1 MAKNAR
7 ASSGNSGGPQGPYL
21 ALKQTQSLIITP
33 ALRQA
38 IALLQM
44 TNIELDALIEQE
56 VQMNPFLDRA
66 GDQPS
71 SAQTDDDIPSDK
83 EKEYHALNN
92 YEAPD
97 RRNNDLPQGGGDEK
111 LEFDTTNVFSGEEG
125 GGGRE
130 AVETFDT
137 TPQMDRFGAGGN
149 TDFEDSNFSLENRL
163 RGEDSLFDH
172 ITKQIQL
179 EFAAPQDR
187 LIALSLMEGL
197 DEAGY
202 FRGNMM
208 EIARQFECE
217 LADVE
222 LVLARCQDFDPSGIF
237 AVNLAQCLEIQL
249 REQGML
255 SPVMSVMLANI
266 GFLEK
271 HDFKTLQKKCGVD
284 ENELKNMLISLRRL
298 DPKPGAKFA
307 HDVAQT
313 LIPDILMRKN
323 KDTNNPDSW
332 IVELNPDTLPRVLVN
347 QRYAAMINSKGVKKE
362 EKQFL
367 VDKYQGAQWLVKA
380 MDQRAQ
386 TIIKVAAEIVRQ
398 QEAFFAYGVSY
409 LKPLVLRDIAAVVE
423 VHESTVSRVT
433 SGKYMTTPRGIFE
446 LKYFFSSGVGGAA
459 NGDTGMTHSSNAIKA
474 RIKELID
481 KEDPK
486 KILSDDDI
494 VDLLKEDGIP
504 IARRTVTK
512 YREAM
517 DIGSSVDRRRQKR
530 I

>member
-1 MAKNAR
+1 MASNTPR
-7 ASSGNSGGPQGPYL
+7 PSGPPGPHL
-21 ALKQTQSLIITP
+21 ALKQTQSLTITP

-44 TNIELDALIEQE
+44 TNLELDALVEQE
-56 VQMNPFLDRA
+56 VQMNPFLERA
-66 GDQPS
+66 GEGDSTDVAEQPS
-71 SAQTDDDIPSDK
+71 EK
-83 EKEYHALNN
+83 EKEYHADSN
-92 YEAPD
+92 YQSPGEQAPIVN
-97 RRNNDLPQGGGDEK
+97 REEN
-111 LEFDTTNVFSGEEG
+111 LEFDTSNVFNGEENSRG
-125 GGGRE
+125 E
-130 AVETFDT
+130 AAETFDT
-137 TPQMDRFGAGGN
+137 MPSFDGAGAGGRS
-149 TDFEDSNFSLENRL
+149 DFEDSDYNFENHL
-163 RGEDSLFDH
+163 RSEDSLFDH
-172 ITKQIQL
+172 ISNQIQL
-179 EFAAPQDR
+179 EFASPQDR
-187 LIALSLMEGL
+187 LIGLALMEGL

-208 EIARQFECE
+208 EVATQFDCE

-222 LVLARCQDFDPSGIF
+222 LVLARLQQFEPAGIF
-237 AVNLAQCLEIQL
+237 ALNLSQCLELQL
-249 REQGML
+249 RDRGELTQQMQIL
-255 SPVMSVMLANI
+255 LANI
-266 GFLEK
+266 AMLEK
-271 HDFKTLQKKCGVD
+271 HDYKGLQKKCGL
-284 ENELKNMLISLRRL
+284 EEQEMKNLLISLRRL
-298 DPKPGAKFA
+298 DPKPGLRFH
-307 HDVAQT
+307 HDIAQT

-323 KDTNNPDSW
+323 KAADHADAW

-347 QRYAAMINSKGVKKE
+347 QRYAAMIHGKNVKKE

-367 VDKYQGAQWLVKA
+367 IDKYQGAQWLVKA

-398 QEAFFAYGVSY
+398 QEGFFNYGASY
-409 LKPLVLRDIAAVVE
+409 LKPLVLRDVAAAVE

-446 LKYFFSSGVGGAA
+446 LKYFFSSGVGGNA
-459 NGDTGMTHSSNAIKA
+459 NSSGEGSMVHSSNAIKA

-486 KILSDDDI
+486 KVLSDDDI
-494 VDLLKEDGIP
+494 VEALRVEEIS

-530 I
+530 NLA